1 MEIEKRVH
9 FISHY
14 VGMLEPEE
22 VDWLHRLIC
31 LNIDFDMPPCIKKT
45 NSQTSRGGV
54 EVVSVDED
62 LYAIKKTNI
71 VHKLTLCQ
79 LATKDFSR
87 PDHGVVHHLNKTD
100 E

>member
-14 VGMLEPEE
+14 VGMLDPEE

-31 LNIDFDMPPCIKKT
+31 QNIDSEMPPCIKKT
-45 NSQTSRGGV
+45 N
-54 EVVSVDED
+54 
-62 LYAIKKTNI
+62 II
-71 VHKLTLCQ
+71 HKLTLCQ

-87 PDHGVVHHLNKTD
+87 PDHGVVHHLNKID